1 MKRMN
6 DIRELFEKELE
17 TVTSELNRK
26 HWLPFVSKGDVMRLL
41 NGVVSRLTSS
51 YRSKLHED
59 NMKTID
65 RMNELDTLYL
75 LREEEREAQFR
86 EHLEKQ
92 KEAIILAS
100 SKAFCQGVCPERAK
114 GDSVSFC
121 ICQRRNRY
129 AKHLKEFFD
138 EYMDE
143 NADKIVNEYKESPKW
158 KSKNK
163 K

>member
-1 MKRMN
+1 MD
-6 DIRELFEKELE
+6 DIRALFEKELE
-17 TVTSELNRK
+17 TVTCELNRR
-26 HWLPFVSKGDVMRLL
+26 HWLPFVSKGDVIRLL

-59 NMKTID
+59 SMKTID
-65 RMNELDTLYL
+65 RMNELDTLYRE
-75 LREEEREAQFR
+75 REEEREAQFR

-100 SKAFCQGVCPERAK
+100 SKAFCQGVCPERSKNNYAT
-114 GDSVSFC
+114 FC
-121 ICQRRNRY
+121 ICQRHNRY
-129 AKHLKEFFD
+129 AKHLKELFD
-138 EYMDE
+138 EYMAE
-143 NADKIVNEYKESPKW
+143 NAEKLVNEYKESSKW